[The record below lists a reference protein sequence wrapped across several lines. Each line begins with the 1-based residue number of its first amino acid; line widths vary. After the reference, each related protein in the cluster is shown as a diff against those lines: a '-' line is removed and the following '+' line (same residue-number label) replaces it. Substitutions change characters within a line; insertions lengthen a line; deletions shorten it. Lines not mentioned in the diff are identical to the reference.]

1 MTGESAMQFARTVRF
16 DESDENV
23 FHRAAQ
29 PGEWAVSGGFE
40 FSNWSD
46 ADISGKSRQAFT
58 NGWLGLES
66 FGRASVVA
74 VVRIEAAELDVLER
88 CLAEHFVEVYGAPS
102 LDAALPVARQEIEH
116 MRDLCEDQAVNT
128 ILVVHRELTESGV
141 REQYRSIRASE
152 AELVQVAVHGD
163 AG

>member
-1 MTGESAMQFARTVRF
+1 MQFARTVRF
-16 DESDENV
+16 DESDDNV

-40 FSNWSD
+40 FWNWSE

-66 FGRASVVA
+66 FGRASVVV
-74 VVRIEAAELDVLER
+74 VVRIEAPELADLER
-88 CLAEHFVEVYGAPS
+88 CLAEHFVKVYGAPTIE
-102 LDAALPVARQEIEH
+102 AALPVAQQEIQH
-116 MRDLCEDQAVNT
+116 MRELCEDQAVNA
-128 ILVVHRELTESGV
+128 ILVVHRELTDSGV